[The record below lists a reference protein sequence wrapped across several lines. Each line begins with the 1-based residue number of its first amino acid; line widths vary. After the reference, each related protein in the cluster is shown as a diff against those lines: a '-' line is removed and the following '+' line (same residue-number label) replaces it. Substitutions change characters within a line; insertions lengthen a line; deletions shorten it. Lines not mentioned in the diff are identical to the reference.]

1 MTEGLIVALVA
12 AGAAVLGG
20 LLTAFATRSV
30 EKMRFKQ
37 AVEEKTAE
45 RKLAA
50 VVRFTN
56 AAFAW
61 FDWLVL
67 MAEQGLGGD
76 VLTEYKERSRDVSR
90 RIASSN
96 WSAQMSSFSGLE
108 RIMIRWSTEFGLSS
122 VPLCVGGARLPQ
134 ETAPLLREYREM
146 LYKTL
151 IDRFRP
157 EIRPLQATSVSV
169 EVFGTRFEFS
179 D

>member
-1 MTEGLIVALVA
+1 
-12 AGAAVLGG
+12 
-20 LLTAFATRSV
+20 
-30 EKMRFKQ
+30 
-37 AVEEKTAE
+37 
-45 RKLAA
+45 
-50 VVRFTN
+50 
-56 AAFAW
+56 
-61 FDWLVL
+61 
-67 MAEQGLGGD
+67 
-76 VLTEYKERSRDVSR
+76 
-90 RIASSN
+90 
-96 WSAQMSSFSGLE
+96 MSSFSGLE

-157 EIRPLQATSVSV
+157 EIRPLQAASVSV